1 VPQLRLRRAATAAAA
16 DRNSLSI
23 GPRPVSLPEGLSWRT
38 LTEEDV
44 DAVVAM
50 VNECELH
57 DTGETMWERADVLSD
72 SSIEGFDRGR
82 DWVGVFE
89 GDRVV
94 GWAMLVHHRSVWADV
109 DPDARG
115 QGIGTWL
122 RAWSESRGR
131 EIGTDRIGQTI
142 DDRLTDVADFLTCAG
157 YTPRHTS
164 WILLMEHAELPASPS
179 PPEGIEL
186 RPIRAADAE
195 NTFGLF
201 ERAFSEFGDRLPS
214 TASTWRAMTFGR
226 EGFHPQD
233 LIVAVDGDRV
243 VGGAFFVDSNEI
255 WVDKLAVDREY
266 RRRGIARALL
276 LTAFRR
282 SFERG
287 YRQTR
292 LSTDSRTGALTLY
305 ERLGMRVQRSFTNY
319 GLDLARPA

>member
-1 VPQLRLRRAATAAAA
+1 MAFATKPVLPTGLRARA
-16 DRNSLSI
+16 
-23 GPRPVSLPEGLSWRT
+23 
-38 LTEEDV
+38 LTEDDV
-44 DAVVAM
+44 DAVIAM
-50 VNECELH
+50 VNDCELH
-57 DTGETMWERADVLSD
+57 DTDETMWERADLLSD

-89 GDRVV
+89 RNRVV

-115 QGIGTWL
+115 RGIGTWL
-122 RAWSESRGR
+122 RGWSESRGR

-142 DDRLTDVADFLTCAG
+142 DDRLSDVADLLTRAG
-157 YTPRHTS
+157 YTPRHRS

-186 RPIRAADAE
+186 RPIDTADAE
-195 NTFGLF
+195 DAFRMF

-214 TASTWRAMTFGR
+214 TMSTWRATTFGR
-226 EGFHPQD
+226 EGFRPED
-233 LIVAVDGDRV
+233 LIIAVDGDSV
-243 VGGAFFVDSNEI
+243 VGGAFFVDSNEM
-255 WVDKLAVDREY
+255 WVDKLAVDRKY

-276 LTAFRR
+276 HTAFRR

-319 GLDLARPA
+319 GLDLTS